1 MTRIVEPLG
10 NVSCTYF
17 KPERNH
23 MRKTLRTFGLASVLL
38 TGVAA
43 TGFAATP
50 ETPADRSQ
58 GVTGTHQAMPGT
70 PTGSMNSTAGINS
83 TRSAPT
89 GPDATRPAAQL
100 PSGGEGTGGASGG
113 GAGAGSR

>member
-10 NVSCTYF
+10 SVRCT

-23 MRKTLRTFGLASVLL
+23 IMRKTLRTFGLASVLL

-58 GVTGTHQAMPGT
+58 GVTGTHQTMPGT
-70 PTGSMNSTAGINS
+70 PTGSMNS
-83 TRSAPT
+83 
-89 GPDATRPAAQL
+89 
-100 PSGGEGTGGASGG
+100 TGGASGG